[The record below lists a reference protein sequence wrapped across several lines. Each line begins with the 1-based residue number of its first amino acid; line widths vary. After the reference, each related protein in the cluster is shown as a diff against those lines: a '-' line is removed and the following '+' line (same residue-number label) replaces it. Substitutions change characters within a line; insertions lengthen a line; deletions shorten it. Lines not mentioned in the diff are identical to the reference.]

1 MLGNLLNAL
10 MQPGAQGQP
19 SAGADMLS
27 QVVGGLMGGQ
37 QSGGTP
43 VNQLL
48 GGLEQVMGGKP
59 GTSQPSGS
67 GATASSSPLMGLLG
81 PIASAV
87 AGQVGISPALA
98 TTVAATAMH
107 YLVSSHPSA
116 SGSAPINLNNVA
128 QQMASGSVSQQTLQ
142 SSGMVTAVAQ
152 ATGLSQQQAAQSLDA
167 TFQHLAK
174 HVTLSEQKA
183 AKKEA
188 AAKRDR
194 KNS

>member
-1 MLGNLLNAL
+1 MLGNLMNAL

-37 QSGGTP
+37 SSGAP
-43 VNQLL
+43 VNALL

-59 GTSQPSGS
+59 GSTPSQASAP
-67 GATASSSPLMGLLG
+67 ASSSPLMGLLG
-81 PIASAV
+81 PIANAV
-87 AGQVGISPALA
+87 AGQVGISPAVA

-107 YLVSSHPSA
+107 YLVASHPA
-116 SGSAPINLNNVA
+116 AGGSAPLNLNNVA

-142 SSGMVTAVAQ
+142 SSGMVNAVAQ
-152 ATGLSQQQAAQSLDA
+152 ATGLSQQAAAQSLDA

-174 HVTLSEQKA
+174 HVTLADQKM

-188 AAKRDR
+188 AAKRDA
-194 KNS
+194 KHS